1 MGQYITLGL
10 NIALLVFVGIGVL
23 SGFIKGLRKS
33 ASNGIFLIIM
43 SIILLFVTVPIAN
56 ALLDIKIKTN
66 FAIGDEMINGYA
78 SIKDTI
84 QLYVKHYLGASFVES
99 NPEFVS
105 VVSSLPLVFIYA
117 IVYVLLFW
125 ICRLLFLPLNYLFY
139 RLTFAPKKKKED
151 FGFSAFND
159 DEKNLTNLNEN
170 ADVNASDESGVS
182 KQDDTNIENNSSE
195 INNDTSIQ
203 QAEENTFGKEGSF
216 IKTEIEEPKL
226 EHVVPVDFDKPKKEK
241 KKKEKIKVKKHRLW
255 GALVGGFVG
264 LFVMLN
270 TLIPVYGTF
279 DILKDVNKVDL
290 KNVTDTN
297 TNLSSQTNDVM
308 NEIIDSYDNSILK
321 TISKYSGIEGLALAE
336 FDFLT
341 TKKINNS
348 KITLRKDINN
358 LVSTINQV
366 DVFVGKY
373 KSYLGSG
380 NWSNLTQEQISGIIK
395 DAKDLLAVAKSV
407 KLVDCVADYL
417 IPLASTYLVNSG
429 IKISDN
435 AIVNELATDA
445 LSALAESADINV
457 FDEITSLLDLV
468 DYINSEGLLTKIL
481 QNDFGDPIAII
492 NSLDAD
498 FGQQFINKLYN
509 LKTIN
514 LTMPYVLNIG
524 LNYLEQAINY
534 GYEKIVYENIETI
547 KTAFSNIVDR
557 AIAVAKTIDTS
568 SSIYITNESL
578 IPLGKLLQTVKV
590 SGIVNETTYQ
600 NLINYAVDELQKF
613 LQGLVPAE
621 LEDYFLYEFVENVAK
636 VDNWHF
642 EMTTISNAIRKLR
655 DVENG
660 ILGQVVEGEELR
672 SGLDIQIIMKPG
684 VFSNLGESLDI
695 LEGTVLFGAKTYK
708 NEHQISGTIS
718 MFLSIL
724 DYADKAIKDS
734 ITDTSLQQI
743 TSVFEKIKTNLI
755 ESNHTYNSENKFW
768 TNELNSVAPLVIEVY
783 DMLDSGNFDITT
795 ELGKSLDEA
804 KNSTMFGNGATLD
817 LMKVSLDIVSDSI
830 LGDAYTYNDGSDALN
845 PQVLNDK
852 IYELFVAVK
861 NKLDSSDIQEQVRL
875 DSQFWQNEF
884 VYYQSLKTIA
894 ENSSKLSSI
903 SDAKILATDLDTISG
918 SKTIPQDEIYSI
930 VSFAIEDIKFTDATE
945 NSIEESIN
953 ELIANIQDRLV
964 YKNLKDAGKELKDF
978 WAIEFD
984 HLSNIMDIKFSD
996 DGEYKLINNLGNIGV
1011 ELDKVVLG
1019 YEVLDNALTTD
1030 INESKTVRASY
1041 ILTADDLRKVLGKA
1055 MNTMTSTITT
1065 SFSSDIQTSVQTALT
1080 DIQTNILDT
1089 TNIKDISFEKE
1100 MLHLQTLANL
1110 KVDSSMLSYPT
1121 GTDSEINAKLF
1132 ENQQKLSDLGE
1143 QLDSIAYEYKQDGG
1157 VYKYTDIIDVE
1168 KGLKNTTNS
1177 KFITRSILT
1186 NLIKDIFDIAKVD
1199 DKSIPAN
1206 PSERTDED
1214 NEKLAFN
1221 VLIQSIQAE
1230 MENIAIADKVMSW
1243 QRELG
1248 YVNNLVKMNGGVN
1261 YTIDNVA
1268 KNVGKNLDAIAL
1280 NTIDVEVSGVAT
1292 TIFNDILYDSNNNC
1306 TYIPTESLETSGNS
1320 LFITRSALKTMMSSY
1335 LNRLKETE
1343 TTKDTDVEK
1352 ERKGIVNSILDNSI
1366 ATIADVNGNL
1376 NYVTHS
1382 TNYYNNFNDCF
1393 SAMTTIKRNIDTKL
1407 NSVSGGY
1414 STFDAETAQA
1424 IDKFL
1429 NDYQNEPITGILIT
1443 RRIAVLILNKIGEP
1457 TGLDSVVDYYNN
1469 LKNHYDYRNNSTYEN
1484 EKNKYEYYYTTSV
1497 EPISGEYKNPFV
1509 TLYNKINQT
1518 T

>member
-23 SGFIKGLRKS
+23 FGFIKGLRKS

-56 ALLDIKIKTN
+56 ALLDIKIKSNIT
-66 FAIGDEMINGYA
+66 IGDDTFNGYA
-78 SIKDTI
+78 SIKETI

-105 VVSSLPLVFIYA
+105 VISSLPLVFIYA
-117 IVYVLLFW
+117 IAYVLLFW
-125 ICRLLFLPLNYLFY
+125 VCRLLLLPLNYLLY

-159 DEKNLTNLNEN
+159 DEKNSTNLSELAN
-170 ADVNASDESGVS
+170 NASDESTMS
-182 KQDDTNIENNSSE
+182 AQDETNIENNSSE
-195 INNDTSIQ
+195 RNNDTTIQ

-216 IKTEIEEPKL
+216 IKTEIEEPKV

-270 TLIPVYGTF
+270 TLIPVYGIF

-290 KNVTDTN
+290 KNVTGTDA
-297 TNLSSQTNDVM
+297 NLSSQTNNVTD
-308 NEIIDSYDNSILK
+308 EIIDSYESSILK

-341 TKKINNS
+341 TKNINNS
-348 KITLRKDINN
+348 KITLRKDIDN
-358 LVSTINQV
+358 LVTTINQV

-395 DAKDLLAVAKSV
+395 DTKDLLAVARSV

-435 AIVNELATDA
+435 AIVNELAIDA
-445 LSALAESADINV
+445 LSALAESKDINV
-457 FDEITSLLDLV
+457 FDEVTSLLDLV

-481 QNDFGDPIAII
+481 QNDFSDPIATI
-492 NSLDAD
+492 NGLDAD
-498 FGQQFINKLYN
+498 FGQQFINKIYN

-514 LTMPYVLNIG
+514 LTMPYMLNIG

-534 GYEKIVYENIETI
+534 GYEKIVYENIEAI
-547 KTAFSNIVDR
+547 KTAFSNMVDR
-557 AIAVAKTIDTS
+557 AIAVAKSIDTS

-590 SGIVNETTYQ
+590 SGIVNDTTYQ
-600 NLINYAVDELQKF
+600 NLINYAVDKLQKL
-613 LQGLVPAE
+613 LQGFAPAE

-636 VDNWHF
+636 VDNWDV

-655 DVENG
+655 DVNNG
-660 ILGQVVEGEELR
+660 ILGQVVEGEDLR
-672 SGLDIQIIMKPG
+672 SGLDIEIIMKPS
-684 VFSNLGESLDI
+684 VFENIGESLDM

-724 DYADKAIKDS
+724 DYADKAIKDG
-734 ITDTSLQQI
+734 ITDTSLQQV

-768 TNELNSVAPLVIEVY
+768 TNELNSVAPLIIEVY

-795 ELGKSLDEA
+795 ELGKSLDQA
-804 KNSTMFGNGATLD
+804 KSSTMFGNGATLD

-830 LGDAYTYNDGSDALN
+830 LGDTYTYNDGSEN

-884 VYYQSLKTIA
+884 VYYQSLRTIA

-953 ELIANIQDRLV
+953 ELIDNIQDRLV
-964 YKNLKDAGKELKDF
+964 YKSLKDAGKDLTDF

-1055 MNTMTSTITT
+1055 MNTMTSTITS

-1089 TNIKDISFEKE
+1089 TNIKNISFEKE
-1100 MLHLQTLANL
+1100 MNHLQTLANL

-1121 GTDSEINAKLF
+1121 GTETEIENKLNQ
-1132 ENQQKLSDLGE
+1132 NQQKLNDLGE

-1230 MENIAIADKVMSW
+1230 MENVATADKVMSW

-1248 YVNNLVKMNGGVN
+1248 YVNNLVKMNGGVT
-1261 YTIDNVA
+1261 YKIDNVA
-1268 KNVGKNLDAIAL
+1268 ENVGKNLDAIAF

-1292 TIFNDILYDSNNNC
+1292 TIFNDILYDTANDNNC
-1306 TYIPTESLETSGNS
+1306 TYFPTNSGNS

-1335 LNRLKETE
+1335 LERLKETE
-1343 TTKDTDVEK
+1343 TTEDTDVEK

-1393 SAMTTIKRNIDTKL
+1393 SAMTTIKSDIDTL
-1407 NSVSGGY
+1407 LSSVSNDY
-1414 STFDAETAQA
+1414 SALTSKTAQV

-1429 NDYQNEPITGILIT
+1429 NDYQEKPITGILIT

-1457 TGLDSVVDYYNN
+1457 TGLDSSVVDYYNN
-1469 LKNHYDYRNNSTYEN
+1469 LKNHYIDRNNSTYEN